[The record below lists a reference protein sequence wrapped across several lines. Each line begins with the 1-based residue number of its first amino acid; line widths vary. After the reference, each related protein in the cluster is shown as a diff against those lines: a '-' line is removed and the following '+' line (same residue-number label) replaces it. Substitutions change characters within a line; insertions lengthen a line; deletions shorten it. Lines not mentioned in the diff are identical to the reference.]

1 VKLLVLSPILP
12 HAPVDGDRMRVWHW
26 LRLLKARGHQLG
38 LACFVRSRA
47 ELSPQRTEAL
57 RGLLSEGLHAVA
69 LPGWRIKANAASAF
83 FGHEP
88 FNVAAYASPA
98 MRALAQGLAAQGG
111 FDATLAYR
119 LRMAPYALGL
129 GLPAALDY
137 CDAMSAYALQR
148 YEQAGA
154 GSLAQA
160 YWGVEQGR
168 LMGYEAS
175 LTGRFGA
182 SFTNGEGDRRYLAS
196 LQAGGAG
203 LSSLPNGVDFDYH
216 HPDESQPRDPLAV
229 CFVGQL
235 GYAPNWQAAL
245 EFGSQSLPR
254 VRRALPG
261 AHLFLV
267 GGGAPKALAPVLE
280 DRSVLAPGF
289 VQDVRPW
296 VQRSAV
302 ALCTVRTATGI
313 QNKLLEAMAL
323 GTPVVAS
330 PLAARAVGA
339 LDGRHLLV
347 AEGPAAAAEAVIRLL
362 KDPALGRAL
371 AAEALAF
378 VRRGFEWEQ
387 SGALLDA
394 ALRSLKGV

>member
-1 VKLLVLSPILP
+1 MKLLVLAPILP
-12 HAPVDGDRMRVWHW
+12 HAPVDGDRMRLWHW
-26 LRLLKARGHQLG
+26 LRLLKARGHQLA

-47 ELSPQRTEAL
+47 ELEPGRTQAL
-57 RGLLSEGLHAVA
+57 RGLLGLGLHPVL
-69 LPGWRIKANAASAF
+69 LPPWRIKANAAWGF
-83 FGHEP
+83 FGREP

-98 MRALAQGLAAQGG
+98 MRRLARGLAAHGG
-111 FDATLAYR
+111 FAATLAYR

-148 YEQAGA
+148 YQQAA
-154 GSLAQA
+154 PGSLAQA

-168 LMGYEAS
+168 LMAYEAG
-175 LTGRFGA
+175 LAGRFGA
-182 SFTNGEGDRRYLAS
+182 SFTNGEGDRRALAS

-216 HPDESQPRDPLAV
+216 HPDAVLPRDPLAV

-245 EFGSQSLPR
+245 EFCRESLPR
-254 VRRALPG
+254 VRRALPQ
-261 AHLFLV
+261 AHLYLV
-267 GGGAPKALAPVLE
+267 GGGAPKALAQALADPA
-280 DRSVLAPGF
+280 VLAPGF
-289 VQDVRPW
+289 VPDVRPW
-296 VQRSAV
+296 VRRSAV

-330 PLAARAVGA
+330 PPAARAVGA
-339 LDGRHLLV
+339 EHGRHLLV
-347 AEGPAAAAEAVIRLL
+347 AEGAPAVAEAVIRLL
-362 KDPALGRAL
+362 RDPGLGRQLAGAALG
-371 AAEALAF
+371 F
-378 VRRGFEWEQ
+378 VRQGFAWEG
-387 SGALLDA
+387 SGDALDA
-394 ALRSLKGV
+394 ALRSLKGE